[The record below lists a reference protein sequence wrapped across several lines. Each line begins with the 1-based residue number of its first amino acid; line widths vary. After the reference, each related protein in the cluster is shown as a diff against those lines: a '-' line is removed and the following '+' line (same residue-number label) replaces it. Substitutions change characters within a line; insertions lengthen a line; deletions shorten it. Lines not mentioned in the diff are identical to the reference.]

1 MITPAGVNR
10 ASRMSKTSELSD
22 KATTFF
28 MRYVR
33 MRPLS
38 HGVILATVLGAVTC
52 SVSAQYSIKF
62 LVDTLSSGDTS
73 SPKVWQAFAILVSL
87 ITADNL
93 LWRVAG
99 WISGKTFVAVT
110 GDVRRDLFRH
120 LTGHAPGYFA
130 DRLPGTLTSRITAT
144 ANAIFTMEKM
154 FVFNVL
160 PPCAATVGAIAFVFS
175 ISTPMAL
182 GLVVVAAILVTAM
195 FRLAAAGRPL
205 HHEFA
210 NKAAAVDGEMVD
222 VIGNLPLVWAFC
234 GLRREYR
241 RFDAVIDRELSA
253 RQRSLLYLERL
264 RLGHAL
270 VTVVLA
276 IGLLAWAIVLWQHGQ
291 VTAGQVVVVCTLG
304 LAIMHA
310 TRDLAVALVDVTEH
324 LARFSEGLSVL
335 LQPHTLRDRPG
346 AQSFA
351 PGIASIA
358 FENVSF
364 RYPARDLVFKGFNL
378 EVEPG
383 ERVGLVGP
391 SGGGKSTVFALLQR
405 FYDLQNGRI
414 MIGGQDIAG
423 VTQESLR
430 AAIAV
435 VPQDISLFHR
445 PLLENIRYGRPAASD
460 DEIEAALVAARCDFV
475 DGLPQGIHTMVGD
488 RGVKLSPG
496 QRQRIAIARAFLKDA
511 PFLLLDE
518 ATSALDSESE
528 SAVRQALDRLMR
540 GRTVIAIAHR
550 LSTLQNFDRIVLLK
564 GGRVLEDGPPER
576 LLRLGGKF
584 SDMVRAQVLPLER
597 PGAPSHAVTP
607 GVGAASALTDR

>member
-1 MITPAGVNR
+1 
-10 ASRMSKTSELSD
+10 
-22 KATTFF
+22 

-33 MRPLS
+33 MRPVS
-38 HGVILATVLGAVTC
+38 HSTILTVVIMAVTC
-52 SVSAQYSIKF
+52 SIAAQYSIKF
-62 LVDTLSSGDTS
+62 LVDTLATGDTS
-73 SPKVWQAFAILVSL
+73 SPNVWQAFAILASL
-87 ITADNL
+87 IAADNL

-99 WISGKTFVAVT
+99 WISGRTFVAVT

-120 LTGHAPGYFA
+120 LTKHAPSFFA
-130 DRLPGTLTSRITAT
+130 DRLPGTLTSRISAT

-160 PPCAATVGAIAFVFS
+160 PPCAATAGAIGFVFT
-175 ISTPMAL
+175 INTPMAL
-182 GLVVVAAILVTAM
+182 GLVIIAAVLVTVM

-210 NKAAAVDGEMVD
+210 DKAAAVDGEMID
-222 VIGNLPLVWAFC
+222 VVGNLPLVWAFC
-234 GLRREYR
+234 GLGREYR
-241 RFDAVIDRELSA
+241 RFDAVVDRELTA

-264 RLGHAL
+264 RVGHAI

-276 IGLLAWAIVLWQHGQ
+276 IGLLAWAIMLWQRGEA
-291 VTAGQVVVVCTLG
+291 TAGQVVVVCTLG

-335 LQPHTLRDRPG
+335 LVPHDLRDHPRAKAFARRG
-346 AQSFA
+346 AA
-351 PGIASIA
+351 IA

-364 RYPARDLVFKGFNL
+364 HYPRREPVFRNFNL
-378 EVEPG
+378 RIEPG

-391 SGGGKSTVFALLQR
+391 SGGGKSTIFALLQR
-405 FYDLQNGRI
+405 FYDVQDGRVV
-414 MIGGQDIAG
+414 IGGQDIAH
-423 VTQESLR
+423 VTQDSLR
-430 AAIAV
+430 AAIAM

-445 PLLENIRYGRPAASD
+445 TLLENVRYGRPDASD
-460 DEIEAALVAARCDFV
+460 EEVRQALVAARSDDFV
-475 DGLPQGIHTMVGD
+475 SVLPEGLHTVVGD

-528 SAVRQALDRLMR
+528 GAIRQALDRLMR
-540 GRTVIAIAHR
+540 HRTVIAIAHR
-550 LSTLQNFDRIVLLK
+550 LSTLQNFDRIVLLQ
-564 GGRVLEDGPPER
+564 GGQVVEDGPPEK
-576 LLRLGGKF
+576 LLRLGGTF
-584 SDMVRAQVLPLER
+584 ADMVKRQVLQLDSQI
-597 PGAPSHAVTP
+597 AHLNA
-607 GVGAASALTDR
+607 